1 MAFDNTTVNFRIRR
15 EIGGFAGFVERS
27 WARWW
32 VKALAVIGLLAVIGY
47 AVFWFVFAADLPS
60 VDKLRTYE
68 PPLPTNVRGVDG
80 TPIHSYARERRV
92 ELSYAEY
99 PPLLVRAFLAAEDK
113 TFFEHHGVDYLGI
126 ANAFVTNLT
135 SKKRAAGAST
145 ITQQVAKN
153 LLIGNAPS
161 YTRKIKEAILAY
173 RIEDSLTKQQIL
185 ELYLNQI
192 ALGRNAFG
200 VEAASYAYFGKDLNQ
215 LDLAQMAY
223 LAILPK
229 GPSNYDPVRHKDRA
243 LDRRAYVLREML
255 KNGFITQAQHDSAM
269 AEPLGTVPRQ
279 TPKIE
284 TAGSGY
290 FVEEVRRQLIDKF
303 GEDEKAGP
311 YSVYSGGLWVRTSLD
326 NSLQEYAQTALRQ
339 GLLRFDGGRGWSGP
353 LGHTEISAAA
363 TTATPT
369 PIAADTDEDA
379 AQMVSDR
386 KWQQALLNTNIGLDY
401 DNWRAAIVSGLSSDA
416 AALTFADGTS
426 GTLPRWGAQMP
437 VRGEGGTAFAALKTG
452 DIIAV
457 APEGGTFVLRSVPKI
472 SGAFVVEEPQTGR
485 VLAMQGGFDF
495 RVQAFNRATQAM
507 RQPGSTIKPI
517 VYASALE
524 QGMTPASI
532 IVDGPFCVYQSARLG
547 QKCFKNFG
555 GAGGSGAHTMRW
567 GVEQSRNLMTVR
579 AAATTGMGHV
589 VSLMDRIG
597 VGKYPPYLSF
607 ALGAGETTV
616 SRMVNAYAIL
626 ANQGQSHPASLIDF
640 VQDRHGKVVFPA
652 NWHPC
657 DRCNAPDWN
666 GKAMPRP
673 VVQGKQIVD
682 AMSAYQMIHIAE
694 GVIQRGT
701 ATVLRDLDRPMFG
714 KTGTNSG
721 PTDVWFIGGT
731 PQMIGGLYIGYDQP
745 HSLGGGAQGGTIA
758 APIFKAFAVKAYE
771 GMPKI
776 PFRAPQGI
784 RMLRI
789 DRASGKPVFGAWPD
803 SDPKASVIW
812 EAFKPESEP
821 RRAVHRDLV
830 VPDPAAVAAAAAAA
844 AKARAA
850 QQAEQKD
857 ARRDSDFLQRQG
869 GIY

>member
-1 MAFDNTTVNFRIRR
+1 MAFDDSTVNFRIRR
-15 EIGGFAGFVERS
+15 EVGGFQGFVERT
-27 WARWW
+27 WGRWW
-32 VKALAVIGLLAVIGY
+32 VKTLAVLAVLCVIGY
-47 AVFWFVFAADLPS
+47 ALFYFLFAADLPS

-92 ELSYAEY
+92 ELSYDEY

-126 ANAFVTNLT
+126 ANAAFNNLT

-153 LLIGNAPS
+153 LLIGNEVS
-161 YTRKIKEAILAY
+161 YSRKIKEAILAY
-173 RIEDSLTKQQIL
+173 RIEDTLTKQQIL

-229 GPSNYDPVRHKDRA
+229 GPSNYDPVRHTARA
-243 LDRRAYVLREML
+243 LERRAYVLREML
-255 KNGFITQAQHDSAM
+255 KNGFITQAQHDSAS
-269 AEPLGTVPRQ
+269 AEGLGTVPRQ

-303 GEDEKAGP
+303 GEDDRAGP
-311 YSVYSGGLWVRTSLD
+311 YSVYAGGLWVRTSLD
-326 NSLQEYAQTALRQ
+326 NRLQDYAQTALRQ

-353 LGHTEISAAA
+353 LGHAEIAG
-363 TTATPT
+363 
-369 PIAADTDEDA
+369 DA
-379 AQMVSDR
+379 
-386 KWQQALLNTNIGLDY
+386 WQTALLNTNIGLDY
-401 DNWRAAIVSGLSSDA
+401 DNWRAAIVTSTGA
-416 AALTFADGTS
+416 ERAEIGFADGTT
-426 GTLPRWGAQMP
+426 GNLPRWGAQMP
-437 VRGEGGTAFAALKTG
+437 VRGEGGTAFAAIKTG

-457 APEGGTFVLRSVPKI
+457 APEGDAFVLRSVPKI

-495 RVQAFNRATQAM
+495 RLQAFNRATQAM

-532 IVDGPFCVYQSARLG
+532 IVDGPFCVYQSAKLG

-579 AAATTGMGHV
+579 AAATTGMPHV

-626 ANQGQSHPASLIDF
+626 ANQGQSHPSSLIDF
-640 VQDRHGKVVFPA
+640 VQDRHGKVVLPA
-652 NWHPC
+652 NWHAC

-673 VVQGKQIVD
+673 VSRGKQIVD

-701 ATVLRDLDRPMFG
+701 ATVLRDLDRPIFG

-745 HSLGGGAQGGTIA
+745 HSLGGGAQGGTLA

-771 GMPKI
+771 GMEKL

-784 RMLRI
+784 RMVRI
-789 DRASGKPVFGAWPD
+789 DRASGKPVFGAWP
-803 SDPKASVIW
+803 SNDPQASVIW

-821 RRAVHRDLV
+821 RRAVHRDII
-830 VPDPAAVAAAAAAA
+830 PDPAAVTAAAAAR
-844 AKARAA
+844 ARVAA
-850 QQAEQKD
+850 QAQQQQKET
-857 ARRDSDFLQRQG
+857 RRDSDFLQRQG